1 MTDDGLTRRI
11 INVKIDG
18 TIRQG
23 TISRTDGS
31 MSQTT
36 EHQGAGKIVITMV
49 EMVVDVAMVEKVK
62 PVEVKTEIVAAVEG
76 KAGVTRVAI
85 GAKVGEITILIAT
98 LQRDGKSEMS
108 TTMNKLW

>member
-1 MTDDGLTRRI
+1 MLFRSMPGLQILETERAHTGGARSA
-11 INVKIDG
+11 
-18 TIRQG
+18 RL
-23 TISRTDGS
+23 SR
-31 MSQTT
+31 
-36 EHQGAGKIVITMV
+36 
-49 EMVVDVAMVEKVK
+49 DVLPHK
-62 PVEVKTEIVAAVEG
+62 PQAAVEG